1 MNYLKKKLKPLTTGL
16 TNAATNVTASGAGS
30 SSSFGRHNHHHNKQ
44 TNRHNFDKDLEDDL
58 YDEYVVEAPP
68 HPSELLALGV
78 DPTDI
83 DVNNPEK
90 LKELYRK
97 AKEEGKD
104 KKTNSVLLA
113 RQRQKE
119 EIEEKKKTREEWKFF
134 DSITAR
140 VEQVVKDSQ
149 KTLEQ
154 LKESSAIDKLSEP
167 EYELKLTADEV
178 FKSSSHLL
186 KQEKNA
192 NNWIDFGEDD
202 DGKSGKGSKSE
213 KKESKKEDN
222 SLLLDEFGCP
232 IERRRSSAQ
241 QQASGLKTTGDKA
254 AEGQSYVVEEL
265 LKDFGIDLRSAEAR
279 KLSEEAKKSKRQDKE
294 ETTQSGD
301 SKSATETG
309 PKKLDIDLKAAAR
322 PRPRPAAAAQTEQ
335 LATGQ
340 EEDPF
345 DTSFVADPFAIS
357 VQEEKQLFGDERDLR
372 DEVKSDNITDI
383 AQSER
388 VIDPFDTSH
397 VNLQI

>member
-16 TNAATNVTASGAGS
+16 TNAATNVTAATGAGS
-30 SSSFGRHNHHHNKQ
+30 SSGRHNHN
-44 TNRHNFDKDLEDDL
+44 NRHNFDKDLEDDL

-140 VEQVVKDSQ
+140 VEQAVKDSQ

-154 LKESSAIDKLSEP
+154 LKESSAIDKLAEP
-167 EYELKLTADEV
+167 EYELKLSADEV
-178 FKSSSHLL
+178 FKSSQSV
-186 KQEKNA
+186 KTEKSA
-192 NNWIDFGEDD
+192 DNWINFNEDD
-202 DGKSGKGSKSE
+202 SAAAGKE
-213 KKESKKEDN
+213 KKPSKEDQ
-222 SLLLDEFGCP
+222 LLLDDFGCA
-232 IERRRSSAQ
+232 IERRRSSVQ
-241 QQASGLKTTGDKA
+241 QVSSSRKASA
-254 AEGQSYVVEEL
+254 ANNSNFVVEEL
-265 LKDFGIDLRSAEAR
+265 LKDFGIDLRSADER
-279 KLSEEAKKSKRQDKE
+279 KISEEPKKRDELVEAPAINES
-294 ETTQSGD
+294 T
-301 SKSATETG
+301 KSPKAD

-322 PRPRPAAAAQTEQ
+322 PRPRPTTARAEQ
-335 LATGQ
+335 QVAP

-345 DTSFVADPFAIS
+345 DTSFVAEPVLFD
-357 VQEEKQLFGDERDLR
+357 EKDEKQLFGEEDPFQQPAAS
-372 DEVKSDNITDI
+372 VKPVEEP
-383 AQSER
+383 ER
-388 VIDPFDTSH
+388 VLDPFDTSY
-397 VNLQI
+397 VNL

>member
-16 TNAATNVTASGAGS
+16 TNAATNVTATGAGS
-30 SSSFGRHNHHHNKQ
+30 SSGHRRNRHNNHNN
-44 TNRHNFDKDLEDDL
+44 NRHNFDKDLEDDL

-83 DVNNPEK
+83 DVNDPEK
-90 LKELYRK
+90 LKDLYKK

-154 LKESSAIDKLSEP
+154 LKESSAIDKLAEP
-167 EYELKLTADEV
+167 DYELKLSADEV
-178 FKSSSHLL
+178 FKSSHSV
-186 KQEKNA
+186 KQEKSA
-192 NNWIDFGEDD
+192 DNWINFNEEEQNNK
-202 DGKSGKGSKSE
+202 GKNKS
-213 KKESKKEDN
+213 SKEDQ
-222 SLLLDEFGCP
+222 SLLDEFGCALD
-232 IERRRSSAQ
+232 RRRSSVQQVSAGFKADAAQ
-241 QQASGLKTTGDKA
+241 PT
-254 AEGQSYVVEEL
+254 AETQNYVAEEL
-265 LKDFGIDLRSAEAR
+265 LKDFGIDLRSAEER
-279 KLSEEAKKSKRQDKE
+279 KISKRANKVVEKQVE
-294 ETTQSGD
+294 ASETTRINPVAES
-301 SKSATETG
+301 STN

-322 PRPRPAAAAQTEQ
+322 PRPRPASSKTEQ
-335 LATGQ
+335 IAAP

-345 DTSFVADPFAIS
+345 DTSFVAEPS
-357 VQEEKQLFGDERDLR
+357 LLSELEEKQLFGEEDPFEQLETGNKQIEEPQRTL
-372 DEVKSDNITDI
+372 
-383 AQSER
+383 
-388 VIDPFDTSH
+388 DPFDTSY
-397 VNLQI
+397 VNL

>member
-16 TNAATNVTASGAGS
+16 TNAATNVTAATGAGS
-30 SSSFGRHNHHHNKQ
+30 SSGRHNHN
-44 TNRHNFDKDLEDDL
+44 NRHNFDKDLEDDL

-140 VEQVVKDSQ
+140 VEQAVKDSQ

-154 LKESSAIDKLSEP
+154 LKESSAIDKLTEP
-167 EYELKLTADEV
+167 EYELKLSADEV
-178 FKSSSHLL
+178 FKSSQSV
-186 KQEKNA
+186 KTEKSA
-192 NNWIDFGEDD
+192 ENWINFNEEDSSAAGKEKKPPKEHQLLDDFG
-202 DGKSGKGSKSE
+202 
-213 KKESKKEDN
+213 
-222 SLLLDEFGCP
+222 CA
-232 IERRRSSAQ
+232 IERRRSSVQ
-241 QQASGLKTTGDKA
+241 QVSSRKASA
-254 AEGQSYVVEEL
+254 AAVDNSNFVVEEL
-265 LKDFGIDLRSAEAR
+265 LKDFGIDLRPADER
-279 KLSEEAKKSKRQDKE
+279 KISEEPKKREQVVEAPGSSESSKPPKAE
-294 ETTQSGD
+294 
-301 SKSATETG
+301 
-309 PKKLDIDLKAAAR
+309 PKKLDIDLRVAAR
-322 PRPRPAAAAQTEQ
+322 PRPRPTTAKTEQ
-335 LATGQ
+335 PAAP

-345 DTSFVADPFAIS
+345 DTSFVAEPVLFDE
-357 VQEEKQLFGDERDLR
+357 QGEKQLLGEEDPFDQPASASAKQQIEEPARLL
-372 DEVKSDNITDI
+372 
-383 AQSER
+383 
-388 VIDPFDTSH
+388 DPFDTSY
-397 VNLQI
+397 VNL